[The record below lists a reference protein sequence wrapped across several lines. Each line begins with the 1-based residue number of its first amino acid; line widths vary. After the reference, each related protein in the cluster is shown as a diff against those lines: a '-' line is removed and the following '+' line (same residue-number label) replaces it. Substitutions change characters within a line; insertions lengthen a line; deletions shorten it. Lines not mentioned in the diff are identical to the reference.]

1 MESELLPQIFE
12 TVSVNQRDVKECPQ
26 MCTLLHQ
33 YFSPLVSL
41 LSFCNYSFYPK
52 ILFLVFFHSLL
63 FFLSFPSFTSFSH
76 FLLSLFPFFHYFSPL
91 TTQ

>member
-41 LSFCNYSFYPK
+41 LSFSNYSFYPK

-63 FFLSFPSFTSFSH
+63 FFLLFPVLLLFHTFSFLF
-76 FLLSLFPFFHYFSPL
+76 FPFFIIFLP
-91 TTQ
+91 